1 MALQLATYT
10 DASGI
15 AHTNLYVRIAELYID
30 RRGQAAQFTVKG
42 FTSRANAATK
52 REVSGCV
59 FVIPAP
65 LGDFN
70 IVGNW
75 LAQGYTWLKAN
86 TNADSQIDL
95 STASDVLE

>member
-10 DASGI
+10 DEAGI
-15 AHTNLYVRIAELYID
+15 AHTNLYVRIAEIHIA
-30 RRGQAAQFTVKG
+30 RREQLAQFTVKG

-52 REVSGCV
+52 REVSGFV

-65 LGDFN
+65 LGDF
-70 IVGNW
+70 VLTGNW

-86 TNADSQIDL
+86 TNSESQIDL
-95 STASDVLE
+95 SSATDVLE